1 MGITTSAEVLLTRN
15 MLARLRNLTKGE
27 FWRLCWQKIVL
38 SKACLLLPIWL
49 PVSIIMIV
57 VHSAPIF
64 SVWSN
69 YIRQSLLNMKKKCN
83 KYSTSQ
89 VPMSHKILL
98 DTGLQIVLF
107 LALFPGAIIIYMQVW
122 LWMIIYLQF
131 VVFLAIDMLRNA
143 STTLPIVIIILA
155 MVIYLK
161 MAFRDF
167 EDKYR
172 GLKEVVFE
180 LCKSYSKEV
189 LEDLDK
195 ESEIVLIDPP
205 YEPLYIKTMVSKIMT
220 TGR

>member
-1 MGITTSAEVLLTRN
+1 
-15 MLARLRNLTKGE
+15 
-27 FWRLCWQKIVL
+27 
-38 SKACLLLPIWL
+38 
-49 PVSIIMIV
+49 
-57 VHSAPIF
+57 
-64 SVWSN
+64 
-69 YIRQSLLNMKKKCN
+69 
-83 KYSTSQ
+83 
-89 VPMSHKILL
+89 MSHKILL

-143 STTLPIVIIILA
+143 STTLPIVIIVLA

-180 LCKSYSKEV
+180 LCKSYSKEI

-205 YEPLYIKTMVSKIMT
+205 YEPLYIKTMVSRIIT